1 MNSKVYWI
9 LFLVAIV
16 IAIVIRYK
24 YVSPD
29 VSNEEI
35 APDFEYVDLDGNGH
49 KLSDNKGSWILL
61 DFWGSWCGPCRAETS
76 DVVSLYDNLK
86 NEKFRIVSIGIESSE
101 SRWKSAIKQDGME
114 WKDHFCDFQMFESP
128 IAKLYGIRSIPA
140 KILINPE
147 GKIQEVNP
155 SFEQIK
161 SLVRGK

>member
-16 IAIVIRYK
+16 IAVVIRYK

-35 APDFEYVDLDGNGH
+35 APDFEYVDLDG
-49 KLSDNKGSWILL
+49 KACRFSDNKGSWILL

-86 NEKFRIVSIGIESSE
+86 NENFKIVSIGIESSE
-101 SRWKSAIKQDGME
+101 PRWKAAIKHDGME

-147 GKIQEVNP
+147 GKIQEVKP
-155 SFEQIK
+155 SFDEIK